1 MSTSDGSTAANILT
15 AALGHMRDRAA
26 TYDKPEGERSME
38 ATVNAFN
45 AITGL
50 ELTTSDGWLLMV
62 LLKLVRDSQREQ
74 AHEDSCHDLI
84 AYSALYAEARL
95 S

>member
-1 MSTSDGSTAANILT
+1 MKAPELLQKAASIMQER
-15 AALGHMRDRAA
+15 GKQ
-26 TYDKPEGERSME
+26 YDKPEGERSME

>member
-1 MSTSDGSTAANILT
+1 MNAQELLQHAASIMQER
-15 AALGHMRDRAA
+15 GKQ
-26 TYDKPEGERSME
+26 YDKPEGERSME

>member
-1 MSTSDGSTAANILT
+1 MKAPELLQHAASIMQER
-15 AALGHMRDRAA
+15 GKQ
-26 TYDKPEGERSME
+26 YDKPEGERSME

-62 LLKLVRDSQREQ
+62 LLKLVRDSQQEK
-74 AHEDSCHDLI
+74 AHEDSCHDLV

>member
-1 MSTSDGSTAANILT
+1 MKAPELLQKAAAIMT
-15 AALGHMRDRAA
+15 ERGKQ
-26 TYDKPEGERSME
+26 YDKPEGERSME

-45 AITGL
+45 AITGIG
-50 ELTTSDGWLLMV
+50 LTTSDGWLLMV

>member
-1 MSTSDGSTAANILT
+1 MNAQELLQHAASIMQER
-15 AALGHMRDRAA
+15 GKQ
-26 TYDKPEGERSME
+26 YDKPEGERSME

-74 AHEDSCHDLI
+74 AHDDSCHDLI

>member
-1 MSTSDGSTAANILT
+1 MKAPELLQHAASIMQER
-15 AALGHMRDRAA
+15 GKQ
-26 TYDKPEGERSME
+26 YDKPEGERSME
-38 ATVNAFN
+38 STVNAFN

>member
-1 MSTSDGSTAANILT
+1 MKAPELLQHAASIMQER
-15 AALGHMRDRAA
+15 GKQ
-26 TYDKPEGERSME
+26 YDKPEGERSME

-74 AHEDSCHDLI
+74 AHEDSCHDLV
-84 AYSALYAEARL
+84 AYASLYAEARL

>member
-1 MSTSDGSTAANILT
+1 MKAPELLQKAAAIMT
-15 AALGHMRDRAA
+15 ERGKQ
-26 TYDKPEGERSME
+26 YDKPEGERSME

-62 LLKLVRDSQREQ
+62 LLKLVRDSQREE
-74 AHEDSCHDLI
+74 AHADSCHDLI